1 MNTQHVKH
9 IASKIESLLFLHG
22 EPLSIERLEKSLSA
36 STSEIEIG
44 LDDLVERYLAP
55 ESGLCLIRN
64 DGNVELATRAEN
76 ATEVETMLVTDRE
89 ETLGKATME
98 TLAVVAYRGPV
109 TRASIDAVRGV
120 NSSFALRNLLL
131 RGLIERRSNPL
142 DAREYEYF
150 PSFRLFELT
159 GIGSTDELPEYEALS
174 RDPRLLAREQAVAE
188 ESEAPS
194 VEKNDTESVLT
205 DIVSIDTVRIEE

>member
-1 MNTQHVKH
+1 MGAEKVEN

-22 EPLSIERLEKSLSA
+22 EPLSIDRLATSLSA
-36 STSEIEIG
+36 SASEIEVG
-44 LDDLVERYLAP
+44 LEDLDVRYAAP
-55 ESGLCLIRN
+55 ESGLRLVRN
-64 DGNVELATRAEN
+64 GHGVELVTRPEN
-76 ATEVETMLVTDRE
+76 APEVEAMLVADRE

-142 DAREYEYF
+142 DAREYEYS
-150 PSFRLFELT
+150 PSFRLFELL
-159 GIGSTDELPEYEALS
+159 GVGSAAELPEFDALS
-174 RDPRLLAREQAVAE
+174 RDPRLAAREESVAAEGSENE
-188 ESEAPS
+188 EASEA
-194 VEKNDTESVLT
+194 EDTE
-205 DIVSIDTVRIEE
+205 E